1 MTDTD
6 AARLIAEKT
15 AECGGVVYFVGGCVR
30 DRLLG
35 YPVKDI
41 DIEVHGVPRGTLE
54 QILDSIGE
62 RLEYGRSFGVYGLR
76 GLDID
81 IAMPRRER
89 PDGNKHTDFIIEADP
104 FIGTFEA
111 ARRRDFTVNA
121 LMENVL
127 TGEITDHFGG
137 MADMK
142 AKVLRHVD
150 SATFS
155 DDPLRVLRGAQF
167 AARFGF
173 SIAPETINLCRNIDL
188 SYLSGER
195 IMLEL
200 QKALLKAERPSV
212 FFTQLRD
219 MSQLDVWFPE
229 LKALIGVLQRAD
241 YHQEGDVWNHTM
253 LVVDEAA
260 KRRDRVQRPLDF
272 MFAALCHDFGK
283 PMSTEIGEDG
293 VVHSMGHEQAGIPE
307 AERFL
312 ERIAAGTALKEYVM
326 NMVSLHMLPN
336 ILANARSRVKK
347 TNKMF
352 DQSVCPEDLV
362 QLAVCDG
369 MGKIPQEGGTESF
382 LTERAAVYREMMS
395 RPYVM
400 GRDLIEAGLEP
411 GENFGELLAYA
422 HKLRLAGVPKDE
434 ALRQTLSYKPS

>member
-1 MTDTD
+1 
-6 AARLIAEKT
+6 
-15 AECGGVVYFVGGCVR
+15 
-30 DRLLG
+30 
-35 YPVKDI
+35 
-41 DIEVHGVPRGTLE
+41 
-54 QILDSIGE
+54 
-62 RLEYGRSFGVYGLR
+62 
-76 GLDID
+76 
-81 IAMPRRER
+81 
-89 PDGNKHTDFIIEADP
+89 
-104 FIGTFEA
+104 
-111 ARRRDFTVNA
+111 
-121 LMENVL
+121 
-127 TGEITDHFGG
+127 
-137 MADMK
+137 
-142 AKVLRHVD
+142 
-150 SATFS
+150 
-155 DDPLRVLRGAQF
+155 
-167 AARFGF
+167 
-173 SIAPETINLCRNIDL
+173 
-188 SYLSGER
+188 
-195 IMLEL
+195 
-200 QKALLKAERPSV
+200 
-212 FFTQLRD
+212 
-219 MSQLDVWFPE
+219 
-229 LKALIGVLQRAD
+229 
-241 YHQEGDVWNHTM
+241 M

-293 VVHSMGHEQAGIPE
+293 VVHSLGHEQAGIPE

-352 DQSVCPEDLV
+352 DHSVCPEDLV